1 MPPQKRG
8 RPRRWCSQQCRQSA
22 YEERHG
28 LESWK
33 DKQPKVKDLSD
44 VVEAMSERGA
54 RRDVSR
60 RQSSSGRR
68 RAHTT
73 DDCLNVVGQDLQL
86 MALIVDQVID
96 ITRRYGAINTF
107 EGRMLA
113 ERVAE
118 LVNAVLDRSAGV
130 VPAEHFPGINPPT
143 PVD

>member
-33 DKQPKVKDLSD
+33 DKQPKVKNLSD
-44 VVEAMSERGA
+44 VVEAMSDRGA
-54 RRDVSR
+54 GRDAT
-60 RQSSSGRR
+60 RQRTSSGRR

-73 DDCLNVVGQDLQL
+73 DDCLNVVGQDLHL
-86 MALIVDQVID
+86 MAMIVDQVID

-118 LVNAVLDRSAGV
+118 LVNAVLEQTARV
-130 VPAEHFPGINPPT
+130 VPVDQCPWINPRRPMH
-143 PVD
+143 